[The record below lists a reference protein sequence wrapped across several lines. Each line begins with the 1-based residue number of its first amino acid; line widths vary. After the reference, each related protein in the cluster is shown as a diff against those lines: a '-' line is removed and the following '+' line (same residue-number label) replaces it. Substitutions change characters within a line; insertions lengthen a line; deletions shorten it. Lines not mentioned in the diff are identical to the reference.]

1 MIERRSLV
9 RPAVAALLGA
19 IALGAALAV
28 RPGDSSLA
36 VEAFVL
42 FVGAIAVAFLAKAT
56 SDTFD
61 AAADSQLQLA
71 LRPPVRRLQRVG
83 DLERLERE
91 LEMATESAFDVHY
104 RLRPVFRE
112 IAVSRLARRAVEL
125 DAKGGNAEVLLGPD
139 AWAFARPDAV
149 RPSDH
154 YAPGAKIAEIERAVD
169 ALERLG
175 Q

>member
-1 MIERRSLV
+1 
-9 RPAVAALLGA
+9 
-19 IALGAALAV
+19 V
-28 RPGDSSLA
+28 RPGDSGLA
-36 VEAFVL
+36 FEAFVL
-42 FVGAIAVAFLAKAT
+42 FIGAVAVAFLAKAT

-61 AAADSQLQLA
+61 AASVSQLQLA
-71 LRPPVRRLQRVG
+71 LRPPVRREQRVG
-83 DLERLERE
+83 DLARLERE

-112 IAVSRLARRAVEL
+112 IAASRLARRAVEL
-125 DAKGGNAEVLLGPD
+125 DAQGGRAEELLGPD
-139 AWAFARPDAV
+139 AWSFVRPDAV

-154 YAPGAKIAEIERAVD
+154 YAPGAQLAQIERAVE